1 MAKINHDKKALF
13 FHVPKNAGTS
23 LSVFLNSQGWENVR
37 YSPIDGERDDAAPSF
52 SYARGCCQRIKHN
65 FKLIAKKNIVAS
77 LADSKPIYIDIINDN
92 EKKCYKNINQ
102 NTWKEYFKFAFTRNP
117 WDRVVSAWKNRSSI
131 EKFEDFVNVLPAPKN
146 KIDLFWHTMPQ
157 YDHLF
162 DEDDNLMVDKL
173 YRVEN
178 LQDDL
183 KEICDQFQLNYTTI
197 GKINSSKR
205 KPYWEYYTD
214 EMAEK
219 ISIIYKNDIEK
230 FNYKY
235 R

>member
-1 MAKINHDKKALF
+1 MAKISHDKKALF

-23 LSVFLNSQGWENVR
+23 LSVFLNSQGWENIR
-37 YSPIDGERDDAAPSF
+37 YSPISGERDDVAPDFEYSK
-52 SYARGCCQRIKHN
+52 GCCQRIKN
-65 FKLIAKKNIVAS
+65 NINLISRKNTIAN
-77 LADSKPIYIDIINDN
+77 LTNNKAIYIENINDN
-92 EKKCYKNINQ
+92 EKKCYKLINQ
-102 NTWKEYFKFAFTRNP
+102 STWSNYFKFAFVRNP

-131 EKFEDFVNVLPAPKN
+131 EKFEDFIKVIPAQKN
-146 KIDLFWHTMPQ
+146 HTDLFWHTLPQ
-157 YDHLF
+157 YDHIY
-162 DEDDNLMVDKL
+162 DENENLMVDKV

-183 KEICDQFQLNYTTI
+183 KEICKNFELNYSEI
-197 GKINSSKR
+197 GKMNSSNR

-214 EMAEK
+214 EMANKVSE
-219 ISIIYKNDIEK
+219 IYKKDIEK